1 LRYRA
6 AVEGFDDVHA
16 TAAIRTR
23 GGSSGQSS
31 TNIAT
36 KLLKQ
41 NLMESADREP
51 TSASCRSLPPALLCV
66 NSGPSAPALG
76 PLLCPAA
83 ESRVGPFLL
92 ALAIVNRRLQRC
104 ARSPLHARRHL
115 SSGLCRRGRPGA
127 APPRRQDR
135 YFVGG
140 DLCVL
145 RRSPDRS
152 NATTRHPAEASSPR
166 GGLNGSEIRQGYHTG
181 WHPSR
186 HLRVNSPW
194 NIRPLFPLG

>member
-1 LRYRA
+1 MMFMRPPQYGHGEDRLVSRA
-6 AVEGFDDVHA
+6 
-16 TAAIRTR
+16 RT
-23 GGSSGQSS
+23 SLP
-31 TNIAT
+31 

-83 ESRVGPFLL
+83 ESRVGPFFL

-115 SSGLCRRGRPGA
+115 SLAGSA
-127 APPRRQDR
+127 A
-135 YFVGG
+135 VG
-140 DLCVL
+140 VL
-145 RRSPDRS
+145 
-152 NATTRHPAEASSPR
+152 A
-166 GGLNGSEIRQGYHTG
+166 
-181 WHPSR
+181 R
-186 HLRVNSPW
+186 HLQGVRTATSSAATFACFDDLP
-194 NIRPLFPLG
+194 IAPMRPLGILQKLHHRAAASTVRKFAKGTTPDGIPLVICGLIRLGTFARCFHWVSPGGC

>member
-1 LRYRA
+1 MMFMRPPQYGHGEDRLVSRA
-6 AVEGFDDVHA
+6 
-16 TAAIRTR
+16 RT
-23 GGSSGQSS
+23 SLP
-31 TNIAT
+31 

-83 ESRVGPFLL
+83 DSRVGPFLL

-145 RRSPDRS
+145 RDLPI
-152 NATTRHPAEASSPR
+152 APM
-166 GGLNGSEIRQGYHTG
+166 
-181 WHPSR
+181 
-186 HLRVNSPW
+186 
-194 NIRPLFPLG
+194 RPLGILQKLHHRAAASTVRKFAKGTTPDGIPLVICGLIRLGTFARCFHWVSPGGC

>member
-1 LRYRA
+1 MAGDPNAKSEKRA
-6 AVEGFDDVHA
+6 
-16 TAAIRTR
+16 RT
-23 GGSSGQSS
+23 SLP
-31 TNIAT
+31 

-83 ESRVGPFLL
+83 ESRVWPFLL

-104 ARSPLHARRHL
+104 ARSPLHARRRHL
-115 SSGLCRRGRPGA
+115 SPAGAAAVGGPGA
-127 APPRRQDR
+127 SPPRRQDR

-140 DLCVL
+140 ADDLDFRRHRL
-145 RRSPDRS
+145 RERSRCASGPRS
-152 NATTRHPAEASSPR
+152 CRRPFACFAISRSLQCDHSASCRSFITARRPQRLGNSPR
-166 GGLNGSEIRQGYHTG
+166 VSHRMALS
-181 WHPSR
+181 PSA
-186 HLRVNSPW
+186 
-194 NIRPLFPLG
+194 G

>member
-1 LRYRA
+1 
-6 AVEGFDDVHA
+6 
-16 TAAIRTR
+16 
-23 GGSSGQSS
+23 
-31 TNIAT
+31 
-36 KLLKQ
+36 
-41 NLMESADREP
+41 MESADREP

-104 ARSPLHARRHL
+104 ARSPLHARRRHL
-115 SSGLCRRGRPGA
+115 SPAGSAAVGGPGA

-140 DLCVL
+140 ADDLDFRRYRL
-145 RRSPDRS
+145 RERSRCASGPRSCRRPLRASRSPDRS

-166 GGLNGSEIRQGYHTG
+166 GCLNGSEIRQGYHTG

-194 NIRPLFPLG
+194 NIRPLFP